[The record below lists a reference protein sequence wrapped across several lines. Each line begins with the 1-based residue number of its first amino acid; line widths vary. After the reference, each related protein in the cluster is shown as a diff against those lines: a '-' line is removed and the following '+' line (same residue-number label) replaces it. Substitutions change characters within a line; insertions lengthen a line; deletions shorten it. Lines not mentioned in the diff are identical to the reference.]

1 MAETKKARARSKPE
15 ARSKEIAGAVGKAKV
30 PLVAA
35 GAALAGAAGGI
46 ALGAHRARRHRGIA
60 GLDSEDLAKAARK
73 LGNVGM
79 ELGELA
85 VEARRARESSNGGS
99 RRSPIEVVLEGLTS
113 RRAQT

>member
-1 MAETKKARARSKPE
+1 MAETKKARARSKPK
-15 ARSKEIAGAVGKAKV
+15 ARSKAVATASRAKV
-30 PLVAA
+30 PLVAG

-60 GLDSEDLAKAARK
+60 GIDSGDLAKAARK

-85 VEARRARESSNGGS
+85 VEARRARESPNGGS
-99 RRSPIEVVLEGLTS
+99 RRSPIEVVLEGLTA
-113 RRAQT
+113 RRAQA